1 MTALLVSCKKTGTY
15 MCIYVYLKKLETS
28 LEVQW
33 LRLHGSTEGVA
44 GGIGAHIQSLVGEII
59 SSMLF
64 GKKKKRKCLDQN
76 KNENAA

>member
-1 MTALLVSCKKTGTY
+1 

-33 LRLHGSTEGVA
+33 LRLHASTEGVA

-64 GKKKKRKCLDQN
+64 GKKKKKKRKCLDQN